1 MKDFDFTPFPMNR
14 RKFVGQLGLLSAAG
28 LMSIPTDAEASKK
41 LFFKI
46 SLAQWSFQKSLK
58 SGKLNALD
66 FPVKARKEFDIDAV
80 EYVNQFFKDKAK
92 DQSFLNELKSRC
104 KDNGVRSL
112 LIMIDEEGHLG
123 DTDASRRTKAV
134 ENHYRWV
141 DAAQF
146 LGCHSI
152 RVNCAGTGTPD
163 EVAAA
168 GKDGLGRVSEYGKK
182 AGINVIVENHGGYS
196 SNGKWLTSVIKSVG
210 MPNCGTLP
218 DFGNFD
224 LGNNTWYDRY
234 QGVEEMMPF
243 AKAVS
248 AKSYEFDEQGNC
260 TTIDYARMLRIVK
273 AAGYRGYIGIEYEG
287 TVLSEEEGVR
297 ATKKLLE
304 REGAKLS

>member
-1 MKDFDFTPFPMNR
+1 MNR
-14 RKFVGQLGLLSAAG
+14 RKFFGQLSLLSTAG
-28 LMSIPTDAEASKK
+28 LIGIPNDAEASKK

-46 SLAQWSFQKSLK
+46 SLAQWSFEKSLK
-58 SGKLNALD
+58 SGKLNALE
-66 FPVKARKEFDIDAV
+66 FPVKARKEFGIDAV

-92 DQSFLNELKSRC
+92 DLSFLKELKGRC
-104 KDNGVRSL
+104 NDNGVKSL
-112 LIMIDEEGHLG
+112 LIMIDGEGHLG
-123 DTDASRRTKAV
+123 DTDASGRTKAI

-141 DAAQF
+141 DAAQY
-146 LGCHSI
+146 LSCHSI

-168 GKDGLGRVSEYGKK
+168 GKDGLGRLSEYGKK

-196 SNGKWLTSVIKSVG
+196 SNGKWLTNVIKSVG
-210 MPNCGTLP
+210 MSNCGTLP

-248 AKSYEFDEQGNC
+248 AKSYEFDSQGNC
-260 TTIDYARMLRIVK
+260 TTIDYARMLQIVK

-287 TVLSEEEGVR
+287 TVLSEEDGVR
-297 ATKKLLE
+297 ATQRLLE